1 MKKYLLISLT
11 VLFAAAF
18 VWAEEATTVE
28 PKIDI
33 DANATVTWG
42 VDFGSG
48 TQKLADRAKH
58 GFKNDLSWKVKFPLI
73 KKGDKTSANSDVPVY
88 AEVTLK
94 DIELNILSKH
104 DKNDKKFALD
114 GKVDKMEAKF
124 VFYGAYITVY
134 DKPSFKTNYANLWEP
149 LKKSDDYDDK
159 EDDVTYKFEPG
170 FDGYGT
176 KIGYA
181 NKDLMGLDVGLKFGS
196 NGNWKANTNPNGIDY
211 KNATIPPSLQNIAK
225 DTPVPAGQA
234 WYNIDTRKTYYEK
247 AKVPAGTY
255 LVYTNGIKTAD
266 GFHSKY
272 GIGLDLAMTPL
283 DKLLGIKLNINSTF
297 EKAGKYGFGIADN
310 QDKDSIGLNIG
321 AEVTSEPVDGLNLK
335 LGFDGGSSFDTN
347 NKDSKNKPIY
357 AFAWDMLFD
366 AQYKWVGA
374 GMYIASAGTPYTG
387 YAGNTTDAAK
397 RFTPDMAFYA
407 KFETKS
413 DKKEASH
420 LVEGLDAGVHL
431 GFYRLL
437 TFANVKSDIKDKVQL
452 PMLMKLFGSYKAALN
467 DSMWV
472 KPFATVWAE
481 TNHWEAEDDT
491 KLKKPYIGFMYELGV
506 TYSPAE
512 KVEVT
517 AKWAHGKLNENEY
530 GANRGKPYTGD
541 KNGVN
546 GLLIKAPANHKNH
559 NGTFTVALKVKY

>member
-42 VDFGSG
+42 VDFGKG

-114 GKVDKMEAKF
+114 GKVDKMEAKL

-159 EDDVTYKFEPG
+159 EDEVTYKFEPG
-170 FDGYGT
+170 CDGYGT

-196 NGNWKANTNPNGIDY
+196 NGNWKANTDPNGIDY
-211 KNATIPPSLQNIAK
+211 KNASAPTLQNKAK
-225 DTPVPAGQA
+225 DTKITADEA
-234 WYNIDTRKTYYEK
+234 WYNVDTRKTYYK
-247 AKVPAGTY
+247 DDKVPAGTY
-255 LVYTNGIKTAD
+255 LVYDKTKNGK
-266 GFHSKY
+266 GWHSKY
-272 GIGLDLAMTPL
+272 GIGLDFAMTPL
-283 DKLLGIKLNINSTF
+283 DKLLGIKLNVNSTF
-297 EKAGKYGFGIADN
+297 EKVGKYKFGTADE
-310 QDKDSIGLNIG
+310 QDGDSLALNIG
-321 AEVTSEPVDGLNLK
+321 AEVTSEPIDALMLK
-335 LGFDGGSSFDTN
+335 LGFDGGSSFNTN
-347 NKDSKNKPIY
+347 NINKGKPIY

-374 GMYIASAGTPYTG
+374 GMYIASAGTPYFG
-387 YAGNTTDAAK
+387 VAGNTTDAAK
-397 RFTPDMAFYA
+397 KYTPDMAFYA

-437 TFANVKSDIKDKVQL
+437 TFANKDKDNKTQL

-481 TNHWEAEDDT
+481 TNHTKTEDGT
-491 KLKKPYIGFMYELGV
+491 TLKKPYIGFMYELGV

-517 AKWAHGKLNENEY
+517 AKWAHGKLDENKY
-530 GANRGKPYTGD
+530 GGGSD
-541 KNGVN
+541 
-546 GLLIKAPANHKNH
+546 GLLIKAPANYKNH